1 MSTMF
6 LLLAYGAAL
15 IVFSV
20 AGGALTQRIAMT
32 HTRTQ
37 LAMSLVSGLMLG
49 IAFFHLLPHAVLTL
63 GVDQGLNTVMSWL
76 MLGLVVMLLLL
87 RILHF
92 HQPDYPAEALGLC
105 EHSHDHGHDH
115 EHGHSEQAAVAQ
127 STQAQSIQVQ
137 PTQAQA
143 AAAPAQVPAG
153 ADIAV
158 LAAAGVSWKSVLIG
172 LTFHTFIDGVA
183 LGAALLSSPHGHH
196 QQLIG
201 FGVFLAILLHKPLD
215 AMSITALMKASG
227 TTAAAQSRANVLF
240 ALVCPLGALLFY
252 FYATQLGVNGET
264 VIASALAFSA
274 GAFVCIA
281 LSDLLPE
288 VQFHS
293 HDRVKLTAVFLLGIV
308 VAYLMASTDSEHSH
322 TASTAPTTIS
332 TLDS

>member
-1 MSTMF
+1 M
-6 LLLAYGAAL
+6 LLLLGYGAAL

-20 AGGALTQRIAMT
+20 AGGALTQRVAMT

-63 GVDQGLNTVMSWL
+63 GVEEGLTAVMSWL
-76 MLGLVVMLLLL
+76 MLGLIVMLLLL
-87 RILHF
+87 RLLHF
-92 HQPDYPAEALGLC
+92 HQPDYPAEALASC
-105 EHSHDHGHDH
+105 DHDHGDH
-115 EHGHSEQAAVAQ
+115 SAVHGSSDVAPM
-127 STQAQSIQVQ
+127 I
-137 PTQAQA
+137 
-143 AAAPAQVPAG
+143 VP
-153 ADIAV
+153 
-158 LAAAGVSWKSVLIG
+158 GVNWRGVLIG

-183 LGAALLSSPHGHH
+183 LGAALLSAPHGHH
-196 QQLIG
+196 QQFIG

-227 TTAAAQSRANVLF
+227 TSASAQMRANLLF
-240 ALVCPLGALLFY
+240 AFVCPLGALLFY
-252 FYATQLGVNGET
+252 FYATQLGMNGEA

-293 HDRVKLTAVFLLGIV
+293 HDRVKLTAVFLLGILL
-308 VAYLMASTDSEHSH
+308 AYLMASSSMEHTHAIAVVEMHSGR
-322 TASTAPTTIS
+322 
-332 TLDS
+332 

>member
-1 MSTMF
+1 MSPM
-6 LLLAYGAAL
+6 LLLAVYGTAL

-20 AGGALTQRIAMT
+20 AGGAVTQRIAMT

-63 GVDQGLNTVMSWL
+63 GVHHGLTTVMSWT
-76 MLGLVVMLLLL
+76 MGGLIVMLLLL

-92 HQPDYPAEALGLC
+92 HQPDYPAEAFAVC
-105 EHSHDHGHDH
+105 EHEHDHSH
-115 EHGHSEQAAVAQ
+115 EHGASLGNGQD
-127 STQAQSIQVQ
+127 
-137 PTQAQA
+137 A
-143 AAAPAQVPAG
+143 AAREVTSVVAP
-153 ADIAV
+153 
-158 LAAAGVSWKSVLIG
+158 GVSWRGVLVG

-183 LGAALLSSPHGHH
+183 LGAALLSAPHGHQ
-196 QQLIG
+196 QQLLG

-215 AMSITALMKASG
+215 AMSIVALMKASG
-227 TTAAAQSRANVLF
+227 TTASAQARANLVF
-240 ALVCPLGALLFY
+240 AFVCPLGALLFY
-252 FYATQLGVNGET
+252 FYATGLGVNGEL

-293 HDRVKLTAVFLLGIV
+293 HDRVKLTAVFLLGIAL
-308 VAYLMASTDSEHSH
+308 AYLMANTAANHSH
-322 TASTAPTTIS
+322 AIATLAFTQAPI
-332 TLDS
+332 

>member
-1 MSTMF
+1 MSPML

-63 GVDQGLNTVMSWL
+63 GVEEGLSVVMSWL

-87 RILHF
+87 RMLHF
-92 HQPDYPAEALGLC
+92 HQPDYPAEVLATC
-105 EHSHDHGHDH
+105 DHDHDHDQ
-115 EHGHSEQAAVAQ
+115 GVAHSSGSDVAPM
-127 STQAQSIQVQ
+127 V
-137 PTQAQA
+137 
-143 AAAPAQVPAG
+143 AP
-153 ADIAV
+153 
-158 LAAAGVSWKSVLIG
+158 GVNWRGVLIG

-183 LGAALLSSPHGHH
+183 LGAALLSAPHGHQ

-227 TTAAAQSRANVLF
+227 TSAAAQMRANLVF

-252 FYATQLGVNGET
+252 FYATQLGVNGEA
-264 VIASALAFSA
+264 VIAAALAFSA

-293 HDRVKLTAVFLLGIV
+293 HDRVKLTAVFLLGILI
-308 VAYLMASTDSEHSH
+308 AYLMAHSTPEHTH
-322 TASTAPTTIS
+322 AVA
-332 TLDS
+332 TLGMLSGR

>member
-1 MSTMF
+1 MSPML

-15 IVFSV
+15 IAFSL
-20 AGGALTQRIAMT
+20 AGGALTQRVAMT

-49 IAFFHLLPHAVLTL
+49 IAFFHLLPHAILTL
-63 GVDQGLNTVMSWL
+63 GVEHGLTTVMSWL
-76 MLGLVVMLLLL
+76 MLGLIVMLLLL

-92 HQPDYPAEALGLC
+92 HQPDYPAEALSSC
-105 EHSHDHGHDH
+105 DHGHDH
-115 EHGHSEQAAVAQ
+115 EHGQGPVAPLGG
-127 STQAQSIQVQ
+127 SDVTPMV
-137 PTQAQA
+137 
-143 AAAPAQVPAG
+143 VP
-153 ADIAV
+153 
-158 LAAAGVSWKSVLIG
+158 GVNWRGVLIG

-183 LGAALLSSPHGHH
+183 LGAALLSAPHGHQ

-227 TTAAAQSRANVLF
+227 TSASAQMRANLVF

-252 FYATQLGVNGET
+252 FYATQLGGNGEM

-293 HDRVKLTAVFLLGIV
+293 HDRVKLTAVFLLGITL
-308 VAYLMASTDSEHSH
+308 AYLMASSAGDH
-322 TASTAPTTIS
+322 THAVAAVGSLS
-332 TLDS
+332 GR

>member
-1 MSTMF
+1 MSTFF
-6 LLLAYGAAL
+6 LLLVYGAAL
-15 IVFSV
+15 VVFSL
-20 AGGALTQRIAMT
+20 AGGALTQRVTMT

-49 IAFFHLLPHAVLTL
+49 IAFFHLLPHAVLAREAGT
-63 GVDQGLNTVMSWL
+63 GLTTVMSWV

-87 RILHF
+87 RLLHF
-92 HQPDYPAEALGLC
+92 HPSDYAGDGQEAC
-105 EHSHDHGHDH
+105 AHDHGHAH
-115 EHGHSEQAAVAQ
+115 SHSHAHGHGDSPSELVEPPLVAGRDVVALAV
-127 STQAQSIQVQ
+127 S
-137 PTQAQA
+137 
-143 AAAPAQVPAG
+143 AG
-153 ADIAV
+153 
-158 LAAAGVSWKSVLIG
+158 SWKSVLLG

-183 LGAALLSSPHGHH
+183 LGAALLSSGQGHS

-227 TTAAAQSRANVLF
+227 TTVAAQRRANLVF
-240 ALVCPLGALLFY
+240 AMVCPLGALLFY
-252 FYATQLGVNGET
+252 FYATQLGVNGEV

-293 HDRVKLTAVFLLGIV
+293 HDRVKLTVVFLLGIF
-308 VAYLMASTDSEHSH
+308 VAYLMAGADTNHSH
-322 TASTAPTTIS
+322 GGSPAALTY
-332 TLDS
+332 LQQE

>member
-1 MSTMF
+1 MSPI
-6 LLLAYGAAL
+6 LLLLCYGAAL

-63 GVDQGLNTVMSWL
+63 GVEEGLSVVMSWL

-87 RILHF
+87 RMLHF
-92 HQPDYPAEALGLC
+92 HQPDYPVEALASC
-105 EHSHDHGHDH
+105 DHGHDH
-115 EHGHSEQAAVAQ
+115 EHTIAHSSAGDVAPL
-127 STQAQSIQVQ
+127 V
-137 PTQAQA
+137 
-143 AAAPAQVPAG
+143 VPG
-153 ADIAV
+153 ANWR
-158 LAAAGVSWKSVLIG
+158 GVLIG

-183 LGAALLSSPHGHH
+183 LGAALLSAPHGHQ

-227 TTAAAQSRANVLF
+227 TSAAAQMRANIVF

-252 FYATQLGVNGET
+252 FYATQLGVNGEA
-264 VIASALAFSA
+264 VIAAALAFSA

-293 HDRVKLTAVFLLGIV
+293 HDRVKLTAVFLLGIL
-308 VAYLMASTDSEHSH
+308 VAYLMAH
-322 TASTAPTTIS
+322 STAEHTHAVATVS
-332 TLDS
+332 MLSGR

>member
-1 MSTMF
+1 MSPM
-6 LLLAYGAAL
+6 LLLLGYGAAL

-20 AGGALTQRIAMT
+20 AGGALTQRVAMT

-49 IAFFHLLPHAVLTL
+49 IAFFHLLPHAVLAL
-63 GVDQGLNTVMSWL
+63 GVEEGLTVVMSWL

-92 HQPDYPAEALGLC
+92 HQPDYPAEALASC
-105 EHSHDHGHDH
+105 EHEHEHEHEHDHDH
-115 EHGHSEQAAVAQ
+115 ETLHGSDAAVA
-127 STQAQSIQVQ
+127 
-137 PTQAQA
+137 PMLL
-143 AAAPAQVPAG
+143 P
-153 ADIAV
+153 
-158 LAAAGVSWKSVLIG
+158 GVNWKGVLIG

-183 LGAALLSSPHGHH
+183 LGAALLSAPHGHQ

-215 AMSITALMKASG
+215 AMSITALMKSSG
-227 TTAAAQSRANVLF
+227 TTASAQLRANLVF
-240 ALVCPLGALLFY
+240 ALVCPLGALIFY
-252 FYATQLGVNGET
+252 FYATQLGVNGEA

-293 HDRVKLTAVFLLGIV
+293 HDRVKLTAVFLLGIL
-308 VAYLMASTDSEHSH
+308 VAYLMANTAVEHTHAVPALSMLS
-322 TASTAPTTIS
+322 AR
-332 TLDS
+332 